1 MLLVQECQ
9 RPGESVGTFLKTP
22 LLHKVQELQ
31 RSLVG
36 ATVDKDQGVL
46 GVLTSRCT
54 LLCLLHCFTD
64 IPGSAK
70 RMRVMTRGVTF
81 HIFPLTVK
89 HSMLLTDC
97 RLTESSV
104 HCVDQVPICLSLM
117 GEKAS
122 AGDGSEAF
130 CLRACLHATGSI
142 AALAHSPRA
151 AAASPSAPS
160 RWAGLPAQIS
170 RLGATPQAG
179 PYPLS
184 DAWPELPSS
193 YSSLLLAAA
202 PSRVGWHTSGHFKAG
217 KHSRSVSTLA
227 V

>member
-89 HSMLLTDC
+89 HSMLLADY
-97 RLTESSV
+97 RMTESSV
-104 HCVDQVPICLSLM
+104 HCVTKFLS
-117 GEKAS
+117 
-122 AGDGSEAF
+122 AF
-130 CLRACLHATGSI
+130 PLWGKR
-142 AALAHSPRA
+142 PRQEIG
-151 AAASPSAPS
+151 
-160 RWAGLPAQIS
+160 RK
-170 RLGATPQAG
+170 RL
-179 PYPLS
+179 
-184 DAWPELPSS
+184 
-193 YSSLLLAAA
+193 
-202 PSRVGWHTSGHFKAG
+202 V
-217 KHSRSVSTLA
+217 
-227 V
+227 